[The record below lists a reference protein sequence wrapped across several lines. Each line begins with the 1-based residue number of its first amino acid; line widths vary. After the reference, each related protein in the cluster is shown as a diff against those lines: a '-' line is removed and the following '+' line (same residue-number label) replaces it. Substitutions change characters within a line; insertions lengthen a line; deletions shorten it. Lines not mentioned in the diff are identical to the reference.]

1 MENLLKKTIN
11 DLVTENH
18 IRASVL
24 YYFGVKFYDYRTET
38 LEQVCAG
45 HGLKA
50 GSVIK
55 ALELVGDDK
64 ETTQRQLQA
73 LPVELMVEYL
83 KHAHYIFVK
92 KRMPYVAQLIDGV
105 KDVDFRY
112 KSLSNDL
119 KSIFPL
125 FVEDFI
131 EHIYEEEDTF
141 FSYVSQ
147 LSRFLK
153 DDVPSSEVFYLMEK
167 YSVREFALDHE
178 VHDNEMEGFRKFTSD
193 YTYCDEADLHI
204 KVLYTELERLEK
216 DLILHAKIENE
227 ILFPKALQLERLVKL
242 KFHDLSKSN

>member
-1 MENLLKKTIN
+1 MQDFLNKSIN
-11 DLVTENH
+11 DLISESH

-24 YYFGVKFYDYRTET
+24 YYFGVKFYDYKEET
-38 LEQVCAG
+38 LEEVCENQ
-45 HGLKA
+45 GLNKL
-50 GSVIK
+50 SVIK
-55 ALELVGDDK
+55 AMELVTDNNK
-64 ETTQRQLQA
+64 TTQKQLQSF
-73 LPVELMVEYL
+73 PVELMVEYL

-92 KRMPYVAQLIDGV
+92 KRMPYVAQLIDSLGE
-105 KDVDFRY
+105 VDFRY
-112 KSLSNDL
+112 KSLSDDL

-141 FSYVSQ
+141 FSYVNQ

-167 YSVREFALDHE
+167 YSVKEFALDHE
-178 VHDNEMEGFRKFTSD
+178 VHDNEMDGFRKITNN
-193 YTYCDEADLHI
+193 YQYCDEADLQI
-204 KVLYTELERLEK
+204 KVLYSELERLEN

>member
-1 MENLLKKTIN
+1 MENLLKKSIN

-18 IRASVL
+18 TRASVL
-24 YYFGVKFYDYRTET
+24 YYFGVRFYDYNTET
-38 LEQVCAG
+38 LEEVCSN
-45 HGLKA
+45 HGLKSA
-50 GSVIK
+50 SVIK
-55 ALELVGDDK
+55 AMELVNDNNQ
-64 ETTQRQLQA
+64 TTQKQLQA

-92 KRMPYVAQLIDGV
+92 KRIPYVAQLIDGITE
-105 KDVDFRY
+105 VDFRY
-112 KSLSNDL
+112 KTLSNDL
-119 KSIFPL
+119 KSVFPL
-125 FVEDFI
+125 FVQDFI

-167 YSVREFALDHE
+167 YSVKEFALDHE
-178 VHDNEMEGFRKFTSD
+178 VHDNEMEGFRKFTNNYS
-193 YTYCDEADLHI
+193 YCDEADLHI
-204 KVLYTELERLEK
+204 KVLYSELERLEK

>member
-1 MENLLKKTIN
+1 MENLLKRTIN

-18 IRASVL
+18 VRASVL
-24 YYFGVKFYDYRTET
+24 YYFGVKFYDYKTET
-38 LEQVCAG
+38 LAEVCSN

-50 GSVIK
+50 ASVIK
-55 ALELVGDDK
+55 ALELINDDK
-64 ETTQRQLQA
+64 ETTQRQLQS

-83 KHAHYIFVK
+83 KHAHYLFVK
-92 KRMPYVAQLIDGV
+92 KRIPYIAQLIDGV
-105 KDVDFRY
+105 TEVDFRY
-112 KSLSNDL
+112 KTLSADL

-125 FVEDFI
+125 FVQDFI

-167 YSVREFALDHE
+167 NSVREFALDHE
-178 VHDNEMEGFRKFTSD
+178 VHDNEMEGFRKFTNN

-204 KVLYTELERLEK
+204 KVLYSELERLENS
-216 DLILHAKIENE
+216 DQIVRE
-227 ILFPKALQLERLVKL
+227 
-242 KFHDLSKSN
+242 

>member
-1 MENLLKKTIN
+1 MENLLKRTIN

-18 IRASVL
+18 VRASVL
-24 YYFGVKFYDYRTET
+24 YYFGVKFYDYKSET
-38 LEQVCAG
+38 LAEVCSN

-50 GSVIK
+50 ASVIK
-55 ALELVGDDK
+55 ALELINDDR
-64 ETTQRQLQA
+64 ETTQRQLQS

-83 KHAHYIFVK
+83 KHAHYLFVK
-92 KRMPYVAQLIDGV
+92 KRIPYIAQLIDGV
-105 KDVDFRY
+105 TEVDFRY
-112 KSLSNDL
+112 KTLSADL

-125 FVEDFI
+125 FVQDFI

-167 YSVREFALDHE
+167 NSVREFALDHE
-178 VHDNEMEGFRKFTSD
+178 VHDNEMEGFRKFTNN

-204 KVLYTELERLEK
+204 KVLYSELERLEK

>member
-1 MENLLKKTIN
+1 MENLLKKSIS

-24 YYFGVKFYDYRTET
+24 YYFGVKFYDYNSET
-38 LEQVCAG
+38 LEEVCAN
-45 HGLKA
+45 HGLKSEA
-50 GSVIK
+50 VSR
-55 ALELVGDDK
+55 AMELVSDNK
-64 ETTQRQLQA
+64 ETTQKQLQA
-73 LPVELMVEYL
+73 FPVELMVEYL
-83 KHAHYIFVK
+83 KHAHYVFVK
-92 KRMPYVAQLIDGV
+92 KRMPYVAQLIDGI

-112 KSLSNDL
+112 KSLSHDL
-119 KSIFPL
+119 KSVFPL
-125 FVEDFI
+125 FVQDFI

-153 DDVPSSEVFYLMEK
+153 HDVPSSDVFYLMDK

-178 VHDNEMEGFRKFTSD
+178 VHEDEMLGFRKITNNYS
-193 YTYCDEADLHI
+193 YCDEADLHI
-204 KVLYTELERLEK
+204 KVLYSELERLEK

-242 KFHDLSKSN
+242 KFHDLSKNN

>member
-1 MENLLKKTIN
+1 MQDFLNKSIN
-11 DLVTENH
+11 DLISESH

-24 YYFGVKFYDYRTET
+24 YYFGVKFYDYKEET
-38 LEQVCAG
+38 LDEVCENQ
-45 HGLKA
+45 GLNKQ
-50 GSVIK
+50 SVIK
-55 ALELVGDDK
+55 AMELVTDNNK
-64 ETTQRQLQA
+64 TTQKQLQS
-73 LPVELMVEYL
+73 LPVALMVEYL

-92 KRMPYVAQLIDGV
+92 KRMPYVAQLIDSLGE
-105 KDVDFRY
+105 VDFRY
-112 KSLSNDL
+112 KSLSDDL

-141 FSYVSQ
+141 FSYVNQ

-167 YSVREFALDHE
+167 YSVKEFALDHE
-178 VHDNEMEGFRKFTSD
+178 VHDNEMDGFRKITNN
-193 YTYCDEADLHI
+193 YQYCDEADLQI
-204 KVLYTELERLEK
+204 KVLYSELERLEK

>member
-1 MENLLKKTIN
+1 MQDFLNKSIN
-11 DLVTENH
+11 DLISESH

-24 YYFGVKFYDYRTET
+24 YYFGVKFYDYKEET
-38 LEQVCAG
+38 LKEVCENQGLNEQ
-45 HGLKA
+45 
-50 GSVIK
+50 SVIK
-55 ALELVGDDK
+55 AMELVTENNK
-64 ETTQRQLQA
+64 TTNTQLQSF
-73 LPVELMVEYL
+73 PVELMVEYL

-92 KRMPYVAQLIDGV
+92 KRMPYVAQLIDSLGE
-105 KDVDFRY
+105 VDFRY
-112 KSLSNDL
+112 KSLSDDL

-141 FSYVSQ
+141 FSYVNQ

-167 YSVREFALDHE
+167 YSVKEFALDHE
-178 VHDNEMEGFRKFTSD
+178 VHDNEMEGFRKITNN
-193 YTYCDEADLHI
+193 YQYCDEADLQI
-204 KVLYTELERLEK
+204 KVLYSELERLEN
-216 DLILHAKIENE
+216 DLILHARIENE